1 VTIKLLVVDD
11 HPMVR
16 EGLAAMLSD
25 CEEIT
30 LLNSCSN
37 SEEAIQ
43 AAIEQEPDIIL
54 MDIKMKGKNGIETTK
69 EILLLKPQLK
79 IIFLTVFEDTESI
92 RQALQSGA
100 AGYILKH
107 VSREKLIETI
117 KRVFN
122 GETVIDQ
129 SIFHQIVDD
138 YTRLSKKV
146 AEKRKAPL
154 RENIEE
160 LTPREQEILQHLVKG
175 LTNKEISSATNLAV
189 DTVKTHLRNIFR
201 KFGVKNRTQAIT
213 QAMKLSQNPDSVL
226 FYDFKIMGRD

>member
-1 VTIKLLVVDD
+1 MTIKLLVVDD

>member
-1 VTIKLLVVDD
+1 MTIKLLIVDD

-30 LLNSCSN
+30 LLDSCSN

-54 MDIKMKGKNGIETTK
+54 MDIRMKGKNGIETTK

-138 YTRLSKKV
+138 YTRLSKKF
-146 AEKRKAPL
+146 AEKRKTPP

>member
-1 VTIKLLVVDD
+1 MTIKLLVVDD

-138 YTRLSKKV
+138 YTRLSKKF
-146 AEKRKAPL
+146 AEKRKTPP

>member
-1 VTIKLLVVDD
+1 MTIKLLVVDD

-54 MDIKMKGKNGIETTK
+54 MDIRMKGKNGIETTK